1 MNSSG
6 WFYGGVLAAAGV
18 ALAVLLLWYI
28 GRINSRLQ
36 VALRQERQ
44 ASLLQQHRS
53 RVLSL
58 LVEQVPLQQLLD
70 ALVEGAE
77 QLDPTATCTVLLL
90 DEQGKLHVASAHGM
104 PESYNQAI
112 EGIQAGYGVGSC
124 GTAAATGQRIIVTD
138 VSTDPLWA
146 PYQALVELAG
156 IGACWSEPIK
166 DKSGKVLGTFAIYHK
181 SISTPSAQDIQLI
194 EESAA
199 LAEIA
204 IEHSKSLQLLKR
216 SEERHRLLADNAT
229 DLIWTMDKKG
239 FLTYISPSASK
250 LTGFSRAELKAAGL
264 RQLLSPAS
272 YRKVLLQWRHAT
284 KEMDGQSAYPEFV
297 AELEL
302 ICKGKKT
309 LWLEVKTS
317 GMYDESGRFI
327 GILGVGRDLTERH
340 KIEQQM
346 RYMAQHDSLTGL
358 PNRALFADRFATA
371 LHYAHRHQKGL
382 ALLLLDLNRF
392 KPVNDS
398 YGHAVGDLL
407 LQQVAQRLLQSVRS
421 SDTVARIGGDE
432 FVVLLHQV
440 ETDIEVQ
447 AVAEKIR
454 QQLQLDFVLNEVRVQ
469 ISCSVGTA
477 HYPHDGLTDLE
488 LMKVADQRMY
498 EHKYLSCS
506 L

>member
-1 MNSSG
+1 MAG
-6 WFYGGVLAAAGV
+6 CRGV
-18 ALAVLLLWYI
+18 
-28 GRINSRLQ
+28 
-36 VALRQERQ
+36 LRQERQ

-90 DEQGKLHVASAHGM
+90 DDQGKLHVASAHGM
-104 PESYNQAI
+104 PGPYNQAI
-112 EGIQAGYGVGSC
+112 EGLQAAYGVGSC
-124 GTAAATGQRIIVTD
+124 GTAAATGQRVIVND

-181 SISTPSAQDIQLI
+181 TISAPSAQDIQLI

-204 IEHSKSLQLLKR
+204 IEHSKSLQLLKL

-229 DLIWTMDKKG
+229 DLIWTMDKEG
-239 FLTYISPSASK
+239 GLTYISPSASK
-250 LTGFSRAELKAAGL
+250 LTGFSRNELKAASL
-264 RQLLSPAS
+264 KQLLCAAS
-272 YRKVLLQWRHAT
+272 YRKVLFQLRHAMT
-284 KEMDGQSAYPEFV
+284 VMNAQLPYPEFA

-302 ICKGKKT
+302 NCKGVKT
-309 LWLEVKTS
+309 VWLEVKTS
-317 GMYDESGRFI
+317 GIYDETGRFV

-358 PNRALFADRFATA
+358 PNRALFADRFSTA
-371 LHYAHRHQKGL
+371 LHYAHRHQKSL

-432 FVVLLHQV
+432 FIILLHQV
-440 ETDIEVQ
+440 DAEAEV
-447 AVAEKIR
+447 
-454 QQLQLDFVLNEVRVQ
+454 
-469 ISCSVGTA
+469 
-477 HYPHDGLTDLE
+477 
-488 LMKVADQRMY
+488 
-498 EHKYLSCS
+498 
-506 L
+506 